1 MIFAGKRRAE
11 GAYFLS
17 SLLSPEKKTRCEKT
31 FRRRANINHKLKSM
45 LYAKSPHTLKHFET
59 HSTKTYH
66 NDYNTIKFYGLFFKI
81 NYGFLTGKTGFLKIN
96 RFFSA
101 L

>member
-45 LYAKSPHTLKHFET
+45 LYAKSPHTLKHFGKRILPKYT
-59 HSTKTYH
+59 TL
-66 NDYNTIKFYGLFFKI
+66 TIKFYGLFFEI
-81 NYGFLTGKTGFLKIN
+81 NYGFLTEKTGFFFIN